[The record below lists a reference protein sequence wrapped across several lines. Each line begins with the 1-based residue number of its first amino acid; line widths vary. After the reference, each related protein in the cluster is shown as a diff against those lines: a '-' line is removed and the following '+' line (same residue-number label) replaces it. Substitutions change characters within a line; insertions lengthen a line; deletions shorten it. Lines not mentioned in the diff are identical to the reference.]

1 MNVRALYRL
10 TFANPASAV
19 YLGIVGASVVFE
31 VAAVLF
37 SDPGMAGVWPFL
49 LTAPTS
55 LVTVTVGQVVWNDA
69 SPVWFMAAGVAF
81 SALLQSFAL
90 GSVLETLRA
99 RRRVLVRPRRG

>member
-31 VAAVLF
+31 VAAALLA
-37 SDPGMAGVWPFL
+37 DPGIVGIWPFL

-55 LVTVTVGQVVWNDA
+55 LLMVGIGQAVWGEALSTWFLVIGVV
-69 SPVWFMAAGVAF
+69 V
-81 SALLQSFAL
+81 SALVQSFAL
-90 GSVLETLRA
+90 GAVLETLRV
-99 RRRVLVRPRRG
+99 RRRVPTRPSRG